1 MDHDARL
8 RREVRW
14 QHTNK
19 DGLMD
24 PVIGNELSE
33 FANAL
38 IHSRQNVSP
47 KRLDAPGPSLRQL
60 QDILGAAAAAP
71 DHGQLTPWRFIIVPT
86 AQRPRLAE
94 AFAQALVERDP
105 GATPAQ
111 MESAREKA
119 HRSPFLML
127 AVARLSEPET
137 PAAAAPGRGAW
148 HPESTEA
155 EISDA
160 ERLVSFGCAIQNIVL
175 SAHAAGFGTG
185 LTSGQA
191 LASASLRQ
199 LFGLCPNEQAICCI
213 NIGTVTKHKPVR
225 LRPVWTDYVSELA

>member
-1 MDHDARL
+1 MDFL
-8 RREVRW
+8 SG
-14 QHTNK
+14 K
-19 DGLMD
+19 
-24 PVIGNELSE
+24 ELSE

-47 KRLDAPGPSLRQL
+47 RRLDEPGPSPQQL

-71 DHGQLTPWRFIIVPT
+71 DHGQLMPWRFVIVPK
-86 AQRPRLAE
+86 ARREHLAE
-94 AFAQALVERDP
+94 VFGLALVDRDP
-105 GATPAQ
+105 SATSEQ
-111 MESAREKA
+111 IENAREKA
-119 HRSPFLML
+119 HRAPFLML
-127 AVARLSEPET
+127 AIARLTDRDSLVGT
-137 PAAAAPGRGAW
+137 APGRGAQ

-155 EISDA
+155 EVNDA

-191 LASASLRQ
+191 LASPRLRA
-199 LFGLCPNEQAICCI
+199 LFGLRENEQAVCCI

-225 LRPVWTDYVSELA
+225 LRPVVADYVSELN